1 MANTT
6 PYRLTWTAFLLTL
19 IATATSA
26 PASADTSGYINA
38 LDNAGIIDEGDGN
51 PCNII
56 NGLCHGQ
63 FPNESAALQTGQW
76 VCRQLAQGRSGDSV
90 IYDLSHGEGLMPS
103 SYNAPII
110 VNAAI
115 RYLC

>member
-1 MANTT
+1 MA
-6 PYRLTWTAFLLTL
+6 
-19 IATATSA
+19 A
-26 PASADTSGYINA
+26 PASADTSGYINT

-56 NGLCHGQ
+56 NGLSHGK
-63 FPNESAALQTGQW
+63 FPNESATLQTGQW
-76 VCRQLAQGRSGDSV
+76 VCRELAQGKSSDSLV
-90 IYDLSHGEGLMPS
+90 YAPSYGEGLMPS

-110 VNAAI
+110 VNAAV